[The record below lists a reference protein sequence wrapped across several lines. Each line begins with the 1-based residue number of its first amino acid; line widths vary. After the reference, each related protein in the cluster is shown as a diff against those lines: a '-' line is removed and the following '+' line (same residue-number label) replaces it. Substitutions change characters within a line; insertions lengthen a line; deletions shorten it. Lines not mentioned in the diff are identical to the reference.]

1 MADDPESLA
10 HLMLTL
16 VVFVGGRR
24 GGRDGRDGLEMLFVE
39 ILKGSSKVKIPGK
52 LGGVRIPNRGVS
64 TDERAS
70 SSSVVMMSNR
80 RE

>member
-1 MADDPESLA
+1 MIRQTGKLMADDQESLA

-24 GGRDGRDGLEMLFVE
+24 GGRDGMEMLFVE

-52 LGGVRIPNRGVS
+52 LGGVGIPDREWAPTRG
-64 TDERAS
+64 
-70 SSSVVMMSNR
+70 R
-80 RE
+80 RRRRW